1 MLAAVNDSAVGR
13 ADLRLETELFADY
26 IKIDD
31 NDNRKKDMEDESMSD
46 GDDYHLDTTED
57 TTEDHNSHDTD
68 THNQGNNNTEY
79 IVSKLYT
86 NLVYF

>member
-1 MLAAVNDSAVGR
+1 ML
-13 ADLRLETELFADY
+13 
-26 IKIDD
+26 
-31 NDNRKKDMEDESMSD
+31 D
-46 GDDYHLDTTED
+46 GDDYHSDMD